1 MTICQS
7 ILDALNV
14 KGIRIVTFTA
24 FTIPRLAVGNPFGG
38 KTMNHSLRKHAGSQ
52 WLIGPAS
59 TLTAP
64 GFYSTVVNRRLE
76 KEGSTGAGSFVA
88 DSTWGSAVVRADGSA
103 LPYVEHTPKG
113 GEPTLYLPGIHLRS
127 LHREYRLCDNT
138 LVPTVDAERW
148 VPERV
153 EGGRQGLSEP
163 VVYRKY
169 QLAHITQLRSGGE
182 IIEGDAMR
190 LVDAMRAGDTA
201 TVEAMIHDY
210 AG

>member
-1 MTICQS
+1 MTICQLV
-7 ILDALNV
+7 LDALD
-14 KGIRIVTFTA
+14 KCRGIRIVTFTA
-24 FTIPRLAVGNPFGG
+24 FTIPRLSVGNPYGG
-38 KTMNHSLRKHAGSQ
+38 KTMNHSLRKHAECQ
-52 WLIGPAS
+52 WLIG
-59 TLTAP
+59 AP

-76 KEGSTGAGSFVA
+76 KEGSAGAGSFVA
-88 DSTWGSAVVRADGSA
+88 EATWGSPVLRADGSM

-127 LHREYRLCDNT
+127 LRREYRLVDNSI
-138 LVPTVDAERW
+138 VPTVDAERW

-153 EGGRQGLSEP
+153 EGGRQGLAEP

-169 QLAHITQLRSGGE
+169 QLAHLSQLRSGGE

-201 TVEAMIHDY
+201 TVEAMIDHY
-210 AG
+210 AR